1 MNRPVSLF
9 LVFLLAV
16 FPLTAVPVL
25 ALDEN
30 YKGSLG
36 EGKHERYVPPVSNPF
51 LNETPYITTEIRPVI
66 IHNDVPR
73 NVLANTPFAPG
84 APGGGHLNVLAIQ
97 MRFALSERL
106 GIIFNKNGLMD
117 FNHTDGNSQSDTGLA
132 NFSFGI
138 KYAMIS
144 DPEKERLVTA
154 GITYEIP
161 SGTLTSDTFRLQGDG
176 RGFINT
182 FVTAADSYNKLGVQG
197 MLGVKL
203 SLDGE
208 RNVSWFN
215 YSFHVDYEIL
225 PDLFPLVEVNGFVP
239 IIEDTRQ
246 NSFRFEG
253 LDLVSIGGS
262 DPEFVTTFAVGSR
275 YRFNKN
281 VLAGVAYEVPLT
293 EDKDIMDWRVTG
305 DLVIYY

>member
-1 MNRPVSLF
+1 MNRPVSLI
-9 LVFLLAV
+9 LLFLLA
-16 FPLTAVPVL
+16 AVPMTV
-25 ALDEN
+25 APASAFDEDN
-30 YKGSLG
+30 KGSLG
-36 EGKHERYVPPVSNPF
+36 EGKHKRYVPPVSNPF
-51 LNETPYITTEIRPVI
+51 LNETPYITSEVRPII
-66 IHNDVPR
+66 IHNDVPD

-84 APGGGHLNVLAIQ
+84 APGGGHLNVFAFQ
-97 MRFALSERL
+97 MRFALNDRL
-106 GIIFNKNGLMD
+106 GIIFNKNGQMD

-132 NFSFGI
+132 NLSFGI
-138 KYAMIS
+138 KYALIS
-144 DPEKERLVTA
+144 DPEQERLVTA
-154 GITYEIP
+154 GITYEMP
-161 SGTLTSDTFRLQGDG
+161 SGTLVSDTFRLQGDG

-182 FVTAADSYNKLGVQG
+182 FVTAADSYDKLGVQG

-225 PDLFPLVEVNGFVP
+225 PNLFPLMEVNGFVP
-239 IIEDTRQ
+239 IIEDARQ
-246 NSFRFEG
+246 NSFKFEG

-281 VLAGVAYEVPLT
+281 VLAGVVYEVPLT
-293 EDKDIMDWRVTG
+293 EDKDIMDWRITA
-305 DLVIYY
+305 DLVVTF

>member
-1 MNRPVSLF
+1 MNRLVSLV
-9 LVFLLAV
+9 LLFLLAAV
-16 FPLTAVPVL
+16 PLTVAS
-25 ALDEN
+25 ASAFDEDN
-30 YKGSLG
+30 KGSLG

-51 LNETPYITTEIRPVI
+51 LNETPYITTEIRPIV
-66 IHNDVPR
+66 IHNDVPG

-84 APGGGHLNVLAIQ
+84 APGGGHLNVFVFQ
-97 MRFALSERL
+97 MRFALNDRL

-117 FNHTDGNSQSDTGLA
+117 FNHTDGNFQSDTGLA
-132 NFSFGI
+132 NLSFGV
-138 KYAMIS
+138 KYALIS
-144 DPEKERLVTA
+144 DPEQERLVTA
-154 GITYEIP
+154 GITYEMP
-161 SGTLTSDTFRLQGDG
+161 SGTLMSDTFRLQGDG

-182 FVTAADSYNKLGVQG
+182 FVTAADSYDKLGVQG

-225 PDLFPLVEVNGFVP
+225 PDFFPLIEVNGFVP
-239 IIEDTRQ
+239 IIEDARQ
-246 NSFRFEG
+246 NSFKFEG

-262 DPEFVTTFAVGSR
+262 DPEFVNTFAVGSR

-281 VLAGVAYEVPLT
+281 VLAGLVYEVPLT
-293 EDKDIMDWRVTG
+293 EDKDIMDWRITA
-305 DLVIYY
+305 DLVVTF